1 MYAYIQQISIKSVLT
16 SFVPVYPKNRPKKPV
31 KIELK
36 SGKKIIQKSKYG
48 TNSNMSI
55 FVLFEQVRYLTGKL
69 RNIKIFK
76 QHQRNASIKLHIQ
89 NLHDDFLK
97 NGNSNVLKDKQLKKW
112 YLLLHEFREIL
123 LTYKKL
129 IHKHHH

>member
-1 MYAYIQQISIKSVLT
+1 MYAYIQQISIKNVLT

-55 FVLFEQVRYLTGKL
+55 FVLFEQVRYLTDKL
-69 RNIKIFK
+69 RSIKIFK
-76 QHQRNASIKLHIQ
+76 QHQQSASIKLHIQ
-89 NLHDDFLK
+89 NLHDDF
-97 NGNSNVLKDKQLKKW
+97 
-112 YLLLHEFREIL
+112 
-123 LTYKKL
+123 
-129 IHKHHH
+129 